1 MWISEQTD
9 GLHFVQQAEKDLD
22 PRWGSGG
29 RSFTHFCFFGGAL
42 GARAHLTQLSIFFF
56 DVHAIVK
63 EAKVDSRVFQQ
74 PSRTYGAG

>member
-9 GLHFVQQAEKDLD
+9 GLRSVQQAEKDLD
-22 PRWGSGG
+22 QRLGSGG
-29 RSFTHFCFFGGAL
+29 RSFTHFCFFGGAR
-42 GARAHLTQLSIFFF
+42 GARAHLTQLSIFF

-74 PSRTYGAG
+74 PSRTCGAG